1 MKPPRPIHLLWPHA
15 LIVLAWAALI
25 ALGPARGAVGADA
38 VPPAEGQKPA
48 APKTDAPTPAAPAPA
63 ASQFSIRIEMESGG
77 VGKVI
82 VNDGKNPPVVRD
94 LKVRQAPGGAGG
106 GAASGIVIQ
115 KVKPEGGPA
124 AAVQLGVAA
133 DNLPVP
139 LFFQNVQVH
148 VSKDGT
154 ATVQEGDGAGLSV
167 IVTTDP
173 VDAGGTPVVAVAPVD
188 VDEELK
194 DLQSPNPR
202 LRAMAA
208 RVLAFCEASRIVEP
222 LIEALK
228 DAEPEVRQFAAA
240 GLGRAGDKRAVD
252 PLLALLKDDRREV
265 RSAAAEALG
274 KLGDKRAV
282 EPLLAA
288 LKDADW
294 RVRQAAAEALG
305 QIGDRRAILPLDAA
319 GDDCQPG
326 VRRAAAA
333 ALRAVIGPP
342 SKPLLPDLPEP
353 PAPINSN
360 EAGK

>member
-1 MKPPRPIHLLWPHA
+1 MKPPKPLHLPWPRA

-25 ALGPARGAVGADA
+25 ALGPTRGAMGADA
-38 VPPAEGQKPA
+38 VPPTEGQKPA
-48 APKTDAPTPAAPAPA
+48 APKTDAPPPAAPTPAPA
-63 ASQFSIRIEMESGG
+63 QFSIRIEMESGG

-94 LKVRQAPGGAGG
+94 LKVQQAPGGAVG
-106 GAASGIVIQ
+106 GATGGIVIQ

-139 LFFQNVQVH
+139 LFFQNIQVH
-148 VSKDGT
+148 VSKDGA
-154 ATVQEGDGAGLSV
+154 ATVQEGDGAGISV

-173 VDAGGTPVVAVAPVD
+173 VDAGGTPVVTVAPVD

-240 GLGRAGDKRAVD
+240 GLGRAGDKRAVE

-274 KLGDKRAV
+274 KLGDRWAV

-319 GDDCQPG
+319 SDDCQPG

-333 ALRAVIGPP
+333 ALRAIIGPP
-342 SKPLLPDLPEP
+342 PKPLLPDLPEP

>member
-1 MKPPRPIHLLWPHA
+1 

-25 ALGPARGAVGADA
+25 ALGPASGAIGADA
-38 VPPAEGQKPA
+38 VTPAEDQKPA
-48 APKTDAPTPAAPAPA
+48 APKTDAPPPAAPTPAPA
-63 ASQFSIRIEMESGG
+63 QLSIRIEMESGG
-77 VGKVI
+77 VGKVF
-82 VNDGKNPPVVRD
+82 VNDGRNPPVIRD
-94 LKVRQAPGGAGG
+94 LKVQQVPGGPGG
-106 GAASGIVIQ
+106 GATADIVIQ

-124 AAVQLGVAA
+124 AAGFGVIAG
-133 DNLPVP
+133 DHPVP
-139 LFFQNVQVH
+139 LFFQNVQVQ
-148 VSKDGT
+148 VSKDG
-154 ATVQEGDGAGLSV
+154 AVTVQEGEGAGISI

-173 VDAGGTPVVAVAPVD
+173 VDGGTTPVVTVAPVD
-188 VDEELK
+188 VDEEIK

-202 LRAMAA
+202 LRGMAA
-208 RVLAFCEASRIVEP
+208 RVLAFSDGSRIVGP

-240 GLGRAGDKRAVD
+240 GLGRAGDTRAVE

-282 EPLLAA
+282 EPLLAV

-294 RVRQAAAEALG
+294 RVRKAAAEALG

-319 GDDCQPG
+319 SDDCQPG

-333 ALRAVIGPP
+333 ALRAIIGPP
-342 SKPLLPDLPEP
+342 PKPLLPDLPEP
-353 PAPINSN
+353 PAPITSN
-360 EAGK
+360 EAGR